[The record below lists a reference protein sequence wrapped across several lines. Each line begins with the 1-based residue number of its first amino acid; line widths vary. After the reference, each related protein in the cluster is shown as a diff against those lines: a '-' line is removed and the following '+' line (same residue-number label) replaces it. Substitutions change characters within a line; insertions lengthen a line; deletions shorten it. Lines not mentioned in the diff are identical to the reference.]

1 MQKSQIFLKY
11 LILRIYNKVILW
23 YNKHSKKLF
32 CHGQGK
38 EDFMKELLRKLREI
52 QANLH
57 VGKTQYNDFG
67 KYMFRNQE
75 DILEAVKPMLEK
87 AGLTLLLTDELLLI
101 GERYS
106 REELA
111 KKGMDSSQVTGSSSS
126 YARKYALGGMFLLDE
141 SKDADTLNKTKDF
154 GAKKTVK
161 SKLEILKDIAD
172 EAAQNGI
179 PKEGLTRIV
188 QHAFNVASSKMLTLD
203 QVQNLQANYKEYWK
217 EVKDLP
223 AEETK

>member
-1 MQKSQIFLKY
+1 
-11 LILRIYNKVILW
+11 
-23 YNKHSKKLF
+23 
-32 CHGQGK
+32 
-38 EDFMKELLRKLREI
+38 MKELLRKLREI

-87 AGLTLLLTDELLLI
+87 AGLTLFLTDELLLI
-101 GERYS
+101 GERYYVKATATITDGEAEVKVS
-106 REELA
+106 AYAREELA